1 MDFLFWCKDPHLC
14 TCFDENKNF
23 KNMSYTT
30 RLPIVDGE
38 YPIPGRAERWYGGI
52 HILSWHRM
60 LAVGINPDY
69 LEKSCKRN
77 TILIVAIENTGNN
90 DEDIYNKK
98 ILGIV
103 TLKLHSDKVM
113 EIDVIGVR
121 THHANIGTILL
132 KLVCDS
138 AKKCE
143 YNICFLK
150 SVPSAMR
157 FYLKSGFTYLGT
169 TKLDPIFALDL
180 TTYNDFNTRPRLQR
194 QNTGNNYFY
203 DRYTVQEVESQFIE
217 QEDELARNRG
227 IKRYIKLNEIVND
240 WNTLKTGQRC
250 EWMYERRVPTR
261 SRQGYY
267 IPHIKL
273 TSPFVEGK
281 SPKASMP
288 LATINAAAFK
298 SVPLHNTTRIRSGR
312 TMPRNMPAAV
322 PGQTFTFVQPKG
334 TRRVY
339 PTL

>member
-1 MDFLFWCKDPHLC
+1 MDFLFWCKDSNMC
-14 TCFDENKNF
+14 SCFDSNRNF
-23 KNMSYTT
+23 RNMSFTKRDT
-30 RLPIVDGE
+30 IVDGE
-38 YPIPGRAERWYGGI
+38 SPIPGRAERWYGGI

-60 LAVGINPDY
+60 LAVGVNPDY

-77 TILIVAIENTGNN
+77 NVLIVAIEKDGTNP
-90 DEDIYNKK
+90 EDIYNKK

-121 THHANIGTILL
+121 THHVNIGTILL
-132 KLVCDS
+132 KLVCDA
-138 AKKCE
+138 AKECE

-150 SVPSAMR
+150 SVPNAMR
-157 FYLKSGFTYLGT
+157 FYLKSGFTYVGT
-169 TKLDPIFALDL
+169 TRTDPIFALDL
-180 TTYNDFNTRPRLQR
+180 TTYNDFNTKPRLQR

-203 DRYTVQEVESQFIE
+203 DQFTVQEVETQFIE
-217 QEDELARNRG
+217 TDDSLAKGKG
-227 IKRYIKLNEIVND
+227 IKRYIKLNEMVD
-240 WNTLKTGQRC
+240 EWNELKTGQRC
-250 EWMYERRVPTR
+250 GWLYDKRVPTR

-267 IPHIKL
+267 IPIMKR

-288 LATINAAAFK
+288 LASVKAVTFK
-298 SVPLHNTTRIRSGR
+298 SVPLHNTTRLRTGR

-322 PGQTFTFVQPKG
+322 PGLTFTSAQTKG

-339 PTL
+339 PTY